1 MKRIFIYI
9 LLLGS
14 SLWSCIPIEDRF
26 NPNSSDFTVLD
37 IFHVQDTFK
46 FDIIFT
52 DNAELDKAF
61 IQITQETGVFPATW
75 QITDSVTLS
84 GRRFEY
90 LYDTLI
96 PLQANEGRYK
106 IEVLIVDLGG
116 NTKTITDL
124 FEVQGDVRSPVFSI
138 EVDILNMEKDEEERY
153 VACRLQIPDLD
164 GYVVDNIEL
173 SKIEAQIIGF
183 PKVTRVLSSG
193 IDSVSLRGFF
203 GSDLRIP
210 ADVADREDLDLTITA
225 TDIDGNTST
234 KTVKIIVDCDDQI
247 PTVEILQTAPEINS
261 SNEVSIIRGEEF
273 ILTSAKIRD
282 NRFIKDFFVLFNER
296 DAAKDTVLNQS
307 INVADSVAIENIL
320 GEVAVRIPE
329 DALIGSKYDFVLLAT
344 DTSQNVSEP
353 LLVEITVAQ
362 DQAPRIIV
370 SNTLIDNLDTLLTKG
385 LMARNPIKAGQELR
399 IEGKVEDDLGLSY
412 YRIFWGIEGQEVRIV
427 DLDGTGLSLPFNFAD
442 IRSINE
448 FTIPQAARLGDIY
461 KLSIKVK
468 DLRNEE
474 IETVFRFVVE

>member
-9 LLLGS
+9 VLLGFS
-14 SLWSCIPIEDRF
+14 IVSCIPIEDRF
-26 NPNSSDFTVLD
+26 NPNSSEFDVLD

-75 QITDSVTLS
+75 QITDSVTLA

-106 IEVLIVDLGG
+106 IEVLIVDVGG

-138 EVDILNMEKDEEERY
+138 QVDILNMEKDEEERH
-153 VACRLQIPDLD
+153 VACRLQIPDLE

-173 SKIEAQIIGF
+173 SKIEAQIEGF
-183 PKVTRVLSSG
+183 PKVTRVLTPG

-210 ADVADREDLDLTITA
+210 DNVVDREELDLTLMA
-225 TDIDGNTST
+225 TDIDGNIST
-234 KTVKIIVDCDDQI
+234 KIVKIIVDCDDQI
-247 PTVEILQTAPEINS
+247 PTVAVLQTAPELNS
-261 SNEVSIIRGEEF
+261 SNQVSVIRGEEF
-273 ILTSAKIRD
+273 IVTSAQIKD
-282 NRFIKDFFVLFNER
+282 NRFIQDLFVLFNER

-307 INVADSVAIENIL
+307 INIADSINIEDIL
-320 GEVAVRIPE
+320 GEIAVRIPE
-329 DALIGSKYDFVLLAT
+329 DALIGSKYDFVMFAT
-344 DTSQNVSEP
+344 DTSQNISEP
-353 LLVEITVAQ
+353 LRIEITVAQ

-385 LMARNPIKAGQELR
+385 ITGRNPIKAGQELR
-399 IEGKVEDDLGLSY
+399 IEGKVEDDLGLEY
-412 YRIFWGIEGQEVRIV
+412 YRVFWGIEGQEVRVV
-427 DLDGTGLSLPFNFAD
+427 DLDGTGISLPFNFAD
-442 IRSINE
+442 VRSVNE
-448 FTIPQAARLGDIY
+448 FIVPQDARIGEIY

-474 IETVFRFVVE
+474 IETVFRFIVE

>member
-9 LLLGS
+9 LLLGV

-26 NPNSSDFTVLD
+26 NPNSSEFDVLD

-61 IQITQETGVFPATW
+61 IRITQETGVFPATW
-75 QITDSVTLS
+75 QVTDSVILA

-90 LYDTLI
+90 LYDTFI

-106 IEVLIVDLGG
+106 IEILILDVGG
-116 NTKTITDL
+116 NSKTITDL

-138 EVDILNMEKDEEERY
+138 EVDILNMEKDAEERY
-153 VACRLQIPDLD
+153 VACRLQVPDLD

-173 SKIEAQIIGF
+173 AKIEAQIEGF
-183 PKVTRVLSSG
+183 PKVTRVLTSG

-203 GSDLRIP
+203 GSDLRVP
-210 ADVADREDLDLTITA
+210 DNVEDREELNLTITA
-225 TDIDGNTST
+225 TDIDGNVSSRTL
-234 KTVKIIVDCDDQI
+234 KLIVDCDDQI
-247 PTVEILQTAPEINS
+247 PTIEVLQTIPEINS
-261 SNEVSIIRGEEF
+261 TNKISVIRGEEF
-273 ILTSAKIRD
+273 IVTSAKIRD
-282 NRFIKDFFVLFNER
+282 NRFVKDFFVLFGER
-296 DAAKDTVLNQS
+296 DAAKDTVLTQA
-307 INVADSVAIENIL
+307 IDIADSIAIEDVL
-320 GEVAVRIPE
+320 GEVAVLIPE
-329 DALIGSKYDFVLLAT
+329 EALVGSKYDFVLLAT

-353 LLVEITVAQ
+353 FLIEISVAQ
-362 DQAPRIIV
+362 DEAPRIIV

-385 LMARNPIKAGQELR
+385 VTGQNPIKAGQEFR

-412 YRIFWGIEGQEVRIV
+412 YRIFWGIEGREARVV
-427 DLDGTGLSLPFNFAD
+427 DLDNTELSLPFNFAD
-442 IRSINE
+442 TRSINE
-448 FTIPQAARLGDIY
+448 FIVPQDARVGDIY

-474 IETVFRFVVE
+474 IETVFRFVIE